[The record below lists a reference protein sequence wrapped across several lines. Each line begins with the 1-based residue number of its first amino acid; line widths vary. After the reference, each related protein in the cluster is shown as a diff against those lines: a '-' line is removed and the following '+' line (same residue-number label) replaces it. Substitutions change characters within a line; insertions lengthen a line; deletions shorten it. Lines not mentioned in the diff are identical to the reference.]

1 MIIDSK
7 NLCFSNGV
15 ELQPMQ
21 HQTMYERWECL
32 ICNKLSMNI
41 EVEVQ
46 RSKWQGFDFG
56 INSWDFASQRYFFMC
71 IFFPLNFFALGE

>member
-7 NLCFSNGV
+7 NLCFNNGV
-15 ELQPMQ
+15 QLRPMQ

-32 ICNKLSMNI
+32 MCNKLSMKI
-41 EVEVQ
+41 EVGVQ

-56 INSWDFASQRYFFMC
+56 INRDFASQRYFFMC
-71 IFFPLNFFALGE
+71 IFIPLNFFTLGE